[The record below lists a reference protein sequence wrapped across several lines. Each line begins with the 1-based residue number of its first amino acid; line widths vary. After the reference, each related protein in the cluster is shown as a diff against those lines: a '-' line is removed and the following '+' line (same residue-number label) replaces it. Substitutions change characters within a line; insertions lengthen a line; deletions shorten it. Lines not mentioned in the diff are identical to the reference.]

1 MFAGLIDAS
10 MFALERIRLKIV
22 KKIMSGA
29 ILTSSLE
36 NRRSGI
42 LANRVSTT
50 RQRLNLSLM
59 GH

>member
-50 RQRLNLSLM
+50 RQKKD
-59 GH
+59 